1 MCHKLVVLFFVQGLL
16 TDMKGIAVAAVAL
29 GKAHGILLTNRGLV
43 YSFGLNNKGQCG
55 RDFATGATKEGNFRF
70 LLAIKK

>member
-1 MCHKLVVLFFVQGLL
+1 M
-16 TDMKGIAVAAVAL
+16 TTVAL

-55 RDFATGATKEGNFRF
+55 RDFTTVAAKEGNFRF
-70 LLAIKK
+70 SCNEDVSSSE